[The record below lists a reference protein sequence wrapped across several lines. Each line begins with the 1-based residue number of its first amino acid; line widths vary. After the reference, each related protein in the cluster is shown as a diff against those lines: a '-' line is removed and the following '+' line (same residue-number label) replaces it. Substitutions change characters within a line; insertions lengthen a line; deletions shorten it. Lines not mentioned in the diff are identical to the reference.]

1 LELAVHQLGELVK
14 ERPANLVQEEL
25 VKELLVSLVPQ
36 PVHWKTALAMK
47 LGLVE
52 QQCWIPEL
60 LKPDCHFLLPTRSHS
75 RRLPRN

>member
-1 LELAVHQLGELVK
+1 
-14 ERPANLVQEEL
+14 

-60 LKPDCHFLLPTRSHS
+60 LKPDCHFLLPMRSHS
-75 RRLPRN
+75 QRLPRN